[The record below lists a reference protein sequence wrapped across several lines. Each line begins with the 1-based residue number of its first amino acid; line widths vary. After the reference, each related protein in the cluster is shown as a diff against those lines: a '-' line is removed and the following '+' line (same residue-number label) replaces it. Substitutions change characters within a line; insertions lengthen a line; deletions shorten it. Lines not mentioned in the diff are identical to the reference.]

1 MPSMFAPGKVI
12 MSVSCGMRLLFRVRL
27 GSCREVSSVG
37 GDCVRGAGYI
47 IGMSIV
53 GAVAVICRIRSPL

>member
-12 MSVSCGMRLLFRVRL
+12 MSVAAACGPWFRVRL